1 MCRVLFVFMAVLL
14 VSCGGNQTKG
24 SKDKEESKRTFLELT
39 LPNSLV
45 DACRELK
52 LSELADFQP
61 FSCAYPGLLIDLAD
75 PADCPDEFIKQY
87 NLKLDDNPVLIMVK
101 CK

>member
-1 MCRVLFVFMAVLL
+1 MCRVLFVFIAVLL
-14 VSCGGNQTKG
+14 VSCGGN
-24 SKDKEESKRTFLELT
+24 
-39 LPNSLV
+39 
-45 DACRELK
+45 
-52 LSELADFQP
+52 
-61 FSCAYPGLLIDLAD
+61 PGLLIGLAD